1 MKKIWSSWRVE
12 YIRSEKAKG
21 CIFCQ
26 KPEENKDEQNYIL
39 FRGKTSFVLL
49 NKYPY
54 NPGHLMIAPFRHL
67 ATLDELT
74 DEELFE
80 HFDSVRSSVR
90 ALKEAYKPEGFNIG
104 INLGRVAGAGVEGHV
119 HTHVVPRWNGDTNF
133 MPVLSDTKVLSEAL
147 ASTYA
152 QLKEIIARNM
162 RCLPILPRRAG
173 DKGGRKMIGKLPQ

>member
-1 MKKIWSSWRVE
+1 MRKIWAPWRVE
-12 YIRSEKAKG
+12 YIRSEKTKG

-26 KPEENKDEQNYIL
+26 KPEENKDSQNYIL
-39 FRGKTSFVLL
+39 LRGKTSFVML
-49 NKYPY
+49 NIYPY
-54 NPGHLMIAPFRHL
+54 NPGHLMVAPFRHL

-80 HFDSVRSSVR
+80 HFDLVRRGAR
-90 ALKEAYKPEGFNIG
+90 AIRAAYKPEGFNIG

-133 MPVLSDTKVLSEAL
+133 MPVLSDTRVLPEAL

-152 QLKEIIARNM
+152 QLKR
-162 RCLPILPRRAG
+162 ILS
-173 DKGGRKMIGKLPQ
+173 KC